1 MSTERAL
8 KRGPALLNLLNVAET
23 GLPRDPERPSKT
35 AEDMRGVGG
44 DSLMHVPSVLL

>member
-8 KRGPALLNLLNVAET
+8 KSGPALLNVAET

-44 DSLMHVPSVLL
+44 DSLMHVSSVLL